1 MYSLNAANI
10 ALQYNLPI
18 YFQAI
23 QGNTAV
29 ESGIKMI
36 PSILATGESD
46 IYIRISCIIVSG

>member
-36 PSILATGESD
+36 PSILATGKSYTYL
-46 IYIRISCIIVSG
+46 YIICIIVRS